1 MPSKK
6 TQTPLH
12 RKREYV
18 FLVVFP
24 LVAVLLSLLLPI
36 NLFFGLILFHGLPA
50 LWLSYQCPKKVPK
63 VFFFTILF
71 TLPFALIVEGI
82 AEMNNAWWLA
92 TAFDWR
98 ALHIV
103 PVEAILWSILA
114 FYHITIF
121 YEYFVDG
128 KRIGQTNKRI
138 KVFSTLLF
146 ACLALFL
153 IVFFLNPL
161 SLQIPYAYL
170 WLGIVVGFLPAL
182 CFLIFHKKL
191 LRKFALAAAYFFYVN
206 FTLEMTALSQ
216 GRWGFGGTHFIG
228 WVNIS
233 GLGFPLEEFIF
244 YFIVATFAILAYYE
258 YFVDDT
264 R

>member
-153 IVFFLNPL
+153 IVFFL
-161 SLQIPYAYL
+161 
-170 WLGIVVGFLPAL
+170 
-182 CFLIFHKKL
+182 KKL

-216 GRWGFGGTHFIG
+216 GWWGFGGTHFIG